1 MSTWN
6 GLGSI
11 DLGNIEEDKG
21 GATLAAG
28 AHICRI
34 TDAELKKTKNGK
46 GQRLAVTLTSLDG
59 TGHVIDYMNVHNA
72 SAEAMEIGQRR
83 LKTMLVKAGYTHAT
97 PDIAKMKGLQV
108 GVHVIQGP
116 DWQDTQGD
124 TRKGGGEPRQSNPY
138 YSPTSTSTAAPVG
151 ATSTSS
157 APAGNDNFDDDI
169 PFN

>member
-11 DLGNIEEDKG
+11 DLGNIEEDRG

-28 AHICRI
+28 AHVCRI

-59 TGHVIDYMNVHNA
+59 AGHVTDYMNVHNA
-72 SAEAMEIGQRR
+72 STEAMEIGQRR

-116 DWQDTQGD
+116 DWQDNQGD

-138 YSPTSTSTAAPVG
+138 FSPSSASNVTPIGVMN
-151 ATSTSS
+151 TSS
-157 APAGNDNFDDDI
+157 APTDEDGFGDGI
-169 PFN
+169 PF